1 MDVIFDHDVSLQA
14 YPWLKKVIKNNNK
27 NKRSSSST
35 ILVIWASD
43 ADNEEGYACV
53 GHVRNLCPPLSFAVT
68 LKLLL
73 KKEEVLNETK
83 QEQTT
88 VF

>member
-1 MDVIFDHDVSLQA
+1 M
-14 YPWLKKVIKNNNK
+14 
-27 NKRSSSST
+27 
-35 ILVIWASD
+35 IWASD